1 MTNIYTLQHD
11 ISTRLRSGDRLG
23 RLAYSVP
30 EASAAIGVGKT
41 KLYALI
47 AQGVLPSTLIGKRR
61 LIRAADLE
69 SLIAG
74 ISAGG
79 FNPRP
84 GYVIRCRRLAGRV

>member
-1 MTNIYTLQHD
+1 MTNILNLQRDTL
-11 ISTRLRSGDRLG
+11 TGGGDRLG

-30 EASAAIGVGKT
+30 EASTAIGIGKT

-69 SLIAG
+69 ALIAG
-74 ISAGG
+74 Q
-79 FNPRP
+79 
-84 GYVIRCRRLAGRV
+84 LGRAA

>member
-1 MTNIYTLQHD
+1 MTNIYNLQPD
-11 ISTRLRSGDRLG
+11 ISTGSGGGDRLG

-47 AQGVLPSTLIGKRR
+47 AQGVLPSTLVGKRR

-69 SLIAG
+69 ALIAG
-74 ISAGG
+74 HLGQVA
-79 FNPRP
+79 
-84 GYVIRCRRLAGRV
+84 

>member
-1 MTNIYTLQHD
+1 MTSIIDRQRGASND
-11 ISTRLRSGDRLG
+11 NCSGDRLG

-30 EASAAIGVGKT
+30 EASAAIGIGKT

-69 SLIAG
+69 ALIAG
-74 ISAGG
+74 Q
-79 FNPRP
+79 
-84 GYVIRCRRLAGRV
+84 LGRAA